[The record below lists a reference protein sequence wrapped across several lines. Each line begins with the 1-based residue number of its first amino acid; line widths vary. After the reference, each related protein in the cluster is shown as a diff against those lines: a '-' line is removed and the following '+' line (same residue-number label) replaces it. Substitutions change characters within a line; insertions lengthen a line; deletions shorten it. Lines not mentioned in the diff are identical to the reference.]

1 MTKEQFKDLFNEVI
15 RKFNSDHNLHLI
27 VIMTETKRGGSSEI
41 LMDTFCPKHVIYAQA
56 ALAQT
61 LAEHVAKLA
70 DKLDEVTDTVNGK
83 IADMILKSMPHD
95 PNERGA

>member
-15 RKFNSDHNLHLI
+15 RKYNANHNVHI
-27 VIMTETKRGGSSEI
+27 VVIVSEVKRGGETEV
-41 LMDTFCPKHVIYAQA
+41 LMDSFCPLHVINAQA
-56 ALAQT
+56 ALSQV
-61 LAEHVAKLA
+61 LAEGIAKIADKLA
-70 DKLDEVTDTVNGK
+70 DTTEAVNGK